1 MNRIFYTI
9 SLILLLLSLSIF
21 AQPGPKG
28 PGPHGPGHGRN
39 RRGGE
44 FDKRLGHDPLQFF
57 RKIGIT
63 LTDEQAERMYDIAI
77 KFITEEEPIRLEIER
92 IENSIRL
99 ELMKDN
105 TDRNAI
111 KELIK
116 QKKEQEALRDY
127 LRIVRDL
134 DIISVLTP
142 EQKAQL
148 NSCMMR

>member
-1 MNRIFYTI
+1 MNKIFYTI
-9 SLILLLLSLSIF
+9 SLILLLSLSIL

-28 PGPHGPGHGRN
+28 PGPHGPGYGRN

-57 RKIGIT
+57 RKIGII
-63 LTDEQAERMYDIAI
+63 LTEEQADRMYDIAI
-77 KFITEEEPIRLEIER
+77 RFITEEEPIRLEIER
-92 IENSIRL
+92 IDNSIRL

-105 TDRNAI
+105 TNREVI
-111 KELIK
+111 KNLIR

-134 DIISVLTP
+134 DIIDVLTP

-148 NSCMMR
+148 NSRMMR

>member
-1 MNRIFYTI
+1 MNKIFYTV
-9 SLILLLLSLSIF
+9 SLILLLSLSIF

-28 PGPHGPGHGRN
+28 SGPHGPGHGRN

-134 DIISVLTP
+134 DIIAVLTP

>member
-1 MNRIFYTI
+1 MNKIFYTI
-9 SLILLLLSLSIF
+9 FLILLLSLSIF
-21 AQPGPKG
+21 AQ

-134 DIISVLTP
+134 DIIAVLTP

>member
-1 MNRIFYTI
+1 MNKIFYTV
-9 SLILLLLSLSIF
+9 SLILLLSLSVF
-21 AQPGPKG
+21 AQPGPR
-28 PGPHGPGHGRN
+28 GPGHRGPGMG

-44 FDKRLGHDPLQFF
+44 FNRRLGHDPLQFF

-63 LTDEQAERMYDIAI
+63 LTEEQADKMYDIAI
-77 KFITEEEPIRLEIER
+77 KFITEEEPIRQEIER
-92 IENSIRL
+92 IENDIRM

-105 TDRNAI
+105 TDRNLL

-134 DIISVLTP
+134 DIIDVLTP

>member
-9 SLILLLLSLSIF
+9 SLILLLSLSIF

-105 TDRNAI
+105 TDRNTI

>member
-1 MNRIFYTI
+1 MNKIFYTI
-9 SLILLLLSLSIF
+9 SLILLLSLSIF

-28 PGPHGPGHGRN
+28 PGHHSHGGRG
-39 RRGGE
+39 RRSGE

-63 LTDEQAERMYDIAI
+63 LTDDQAERMYDIAI

-116 QKKEQEALRDY
+116 QKKEQEALVDY

-134 DIISVLTP
+134 DIIAVLTP
-142 EQKAQL
+142 QQKAQL

>member
-9 SLILLLLSLSIF
+9 SLILLLSLSIF

-28 PGPHGPGHGRN
+28 PSPHGPGHGRN

-77 KFITEEEPIRLEIER
+77 KFIIEEEPIRLEIER

>member
-1 MNRIFYTI
+1 MNKIFYTV
-9 SLILLLLSLSIF
+9 SLILLLSFSIF

-28 PGPHGPGHGRN
+28 PGPHGPGYGRN

-116 QKKEQEALRDY
+116 QKRARGFTRLFKDSERFGYYSRSYPQ
-127 LRIVRDL
+127 
-134 DIISVLTP
+134 
-142 EQKAQL
+142 QKAQL

>member
-1 MNRIFYTI
+1 MNKIFYTV
-9 SLILLLLSLSIF
+9 SLILLLSFSIF

-28 PGPHGPGHGRN
+28 TGPHGPGYGRN

-116 QKKEQEALRDY
+116 QKKEQEASLDY

-134 DIISVLTP
+134 DIIAVLTP

>member
-1 MNRIFYTI
+1 MNKIFYTV
-9 SLILLLLSLSIF
+9 SLILLLSFSIF
-21 AQPGPKG
+21 AQPGP
-28 PGPHGPGHGRN
+28 GPHGPGYGRN

-116 QKKEQEALRDY
+116 QKKEQEASLDY

-134 DIISVLTP
+134 DIIAVLTP